1 MAKPKL
7 SDVAK
12 RAGVSATTVSRVL
25 NNRGYLSAA
34 TKQAVHQAIDE
45 LGYRPN
51 EIARSLLG
59 QRTYLIGLIVP
70 TVANPF
76 FGELAAAIE
85 GALATSGYK
94 MLLCNSQGQAE
105 QERAYLDLLQ
115 ANQVD
120 GIITSAHNDL
130 IDGYAHATL
139 PIVAVDRQMGAHIPN
154 VRSDNAMGGRIA
166 TELLINQ
173 GCRSIVLVTATDSP
187 QNARAGAYRT
197 ALKAAGIVS
206 NVFEYGFDTPRQA
219 RQERL
224 FDWLDCQSEL
234 DGLFATDDLTAL
246 LALEW
251 AKRRSIE
258 VPDALK
264 IVGYDGTPMVTQ
276 SVPGLTTVVQPI
288 DRIAERAVSVL
299 LARIGATASV
309 RPPDEIVLPVD
320 MHRGWTA

>member
-197 ALKAAGIVS
+197 ALKAAGIDRMSS
-206 NVFEYGFDTPRQA
+206 NMASIRHGRPGR
-219 RQERL
+219 R
-224 FDWLDCQSEL
+224 DC
-234 DGLFATDDLTAL
+234 
-246 LALEW
+246 
-251 AKRRSIE
+251 SIGSI
-258 VPDALK
+258 AN
-264 IVGYDGTPMVTQ
+264 
-276 SVPGLTTVVQPI
+276 PGLTACSPLTISRRCSRLNGRSGEALRFPMPSKSSGMTA
-288 DRIAERAVSVL
+288 RRWSRNPF
-299 LARIGATASV
+299 LA
-309 RPPDEIVLPVD
+309 
-320 MHRGWTA
+320 